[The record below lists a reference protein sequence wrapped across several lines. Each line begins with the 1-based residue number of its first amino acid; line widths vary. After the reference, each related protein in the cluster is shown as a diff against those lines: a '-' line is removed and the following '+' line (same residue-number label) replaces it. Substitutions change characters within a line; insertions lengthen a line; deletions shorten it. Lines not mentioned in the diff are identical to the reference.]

1 MRVTTT
7 VVRVDSRGPDPARLV
22 AAAEC
27 LVRGGLV
34 AFPTETV
41 YGLGAHALDPEAL
54 ARLFNAK
61 GRPAHDPVIVHVSS
75 LAEIAALVSS
85 VPSVVE
91 PLAARFW
98 PGPLTLILPKSAAVP
113 PQVTAGLDTVAL
125 RIPAHPVAQALLK
138 AARIPVV
145 APSANLFSRPSP
157 TKAAHVLEDLE
168 GRIDM
173 LLDGGSTPVG
183 VESTVLDVT
192 GAVPTVLR
200 FGAVSLGELRSVV
213 PEVVAAASRMVSDAI
228 PQPSP
233 GLLTQ
238 HYSPRTPLILYEGER
253 EAVLDQLMQDARN
266 AISRGK
272 WVGVIA
278 ANEDRLSPT
287 SANLRVI
294 RIGAEADAAEI
305 AKRLFAAFRELD
317 EVGVDLI
324 LVRSF
329 PASDGL
335 GMAVQDR
342 LHRAAVQIVRCPMR
356 QGARG

>member
-1 MRVTTT
+1 M
-7 VVRVDSRGPDPARLV
+7 
-22 AAAEC
+22 
-27 LVRGGLV
+27 RGGLV

-54 ARLFNAK
+54 ARLFSAK

-75 LAEIAALVSS
+75 LAEIAPLVSS
-85 VPSVVE
+85 MPAIVA

-125 RIPAHPVAQALLK
+125 RIPAHAVAQALLK

-157 TKAAHVLEDLE
+157 TKAAHVLEDLD

-183 VESTVLDVT
+183 VESTVLDLT

-200 FGAVSLGELRSVV
+200 FGAVSLGELRTVV
-213 PEVVAAASRMVSDAI
+213 PEVVAASRMVADAT

-233 GLLTQ
+233 GMLTQ

-253 EAVLDQLMQDARN
+253 EAVLDQLIQDARS

-278 ANEDRLSPT
+278 ANEDPLSPT

-294 RIGAEADAAEI
+294 RIGAEADADEVAR
-305 AKRLFAAFRELD
+305 RLFSAFRELD

-324 LVRSF
+324 LVRGF

-342 LHRAAVQIVRCPMR
+342 LRRAAVQIVRCPLR